1 MRSIKHMILLAALS
15 SFLLSGCWPHQAG
28 PTEVGVRTVKFG
40 IFKKR
45 GVEETYYAPG
55 KTYFFMP
62 IINDWN
68 TFDTKLQT
76 MEMTFDP
83 KRGDLRA
90 RDDLLFKTID
100 GNDISLDVIIQYQID
115 PSKAPYILQNVAQDD
130 FMLRQKVVRTVVRSV
145 PRDIFGE
152 LQTEGFY
159 ISGQRQEK
167 AEKVQKALNAI
178 LVPLGVNITRVST
191 KDYRFPPAYQQAI
204 EDRKVA
210 GQQAEKN
217 KSQAKA
223 AGEEYRRKVADAQGQ
238 VNTRVAAADGEF
250 QRSKLEADAYFQQQE
265 SIAKAITA
273 EGIADAKGIKAM
285 NEALGGPGGEVLVK
299 LKIAEALKGKKIY
312 LLPVSEGGINL
323 KTTDI
328 NDLLRVYGMRT
339 LGTGQSAPR
348 SAAPA
353 ADVPPAK

>member
-1 MRSIKHMILLAALS
+1 MRYLKHLTLLAVLS

-28 PTEVGVRTVKFG
+28 PTEVGVRTVKLG
-40 IFKKR
+40 IFKKK
-45 GVEETYYAPG
+45 GVDQTYYAPG

-100 GNDISLDVIIQYQID
+100 GNDISLDVIIQYRID
-115 PSKAPYILQNVAQDD
+115 PTKAPYILQNVAQDD
-130 FMLRQKVVRTVVRSV
+130 FLLRQKIIRTVVRSV

-159 ISGQRQEK
+159 ISSQRQEK
-167 AEKVQKALNAI
+167 AEKVQEALNAI
-178 LVPLGVNITRVST
+178 LGPMGVIIAKVST

-210 GQQAEKN
+210 DQQAEKN

-223 AGEEYRRKVADAQGQ
+223 AEEEYRRKVADAQGK
-238 VNTRVAAADGEF
+238 VNNRVAAADGEF
-250 QRSKLEADAYFQQQE
+250 ERSKLEADAYFQQQE

-285 NEALGGPGGEVLVK
+285 NVALGGSGGEVLVK
-299 LKIAEALKGKKIY
+299 LRIAEALKGKKIY
-312 LLPVSEGGINL
+312 LLPMSEGGINL

-328 NDLLRVYGMRT
+328 NDLLRVYGLQGMAQKAAVRP
-339 LGTGQSAPR
+339 APT
-348 SAAPA
+348 APA
-353 ADVPPAK
+353 KK

>member
-1 MRSIKHMILLAALS
+1 MRSFKYMVLLAVLS
-15 SFLLSGCWPHQAG
+15 SFLVSGCWPHQAG

-45 GVEETYYAPG
+45 GVDQTYYAPG
-55 KTYFFMP
+55 KTYFFLP

-68 TFDTKLQT
+68 TFDVKLQT
-76 MEMTFDP
+76 VEMTFDP

-90 RDDLLFKTID
+90 RDDLLFKTTD
-100 GNDISLDVIIQYQID
+100 GNDISLDVIIQYRID
-115 PSKAPYILQNVAQDD
+115 PTRAPFILQNVASDD
-130 FMLRQKVVRTVVRSV
+130 LLLRQNIVRAVARSR

-152 LQTEGFY
+152 LKTEGFY
-159 ISGQRQEK
+159 IASQRQEK
-167 AEKVQKALNAI
+167 AEKAKEALNEI
-178 LVPLGVNITRVST
+178 LEPYGVIVETVST

-210 GQQAEKN
+210 EQLAEKN

-223 AGEEYRRKVADAQGQ
+223 AEEEYRRKVADAQGQ
-238 VNTRVAAADGEF
+238 VNTRIAAADGEYAK
-250 QRSKLEADAYFQQQE
+250 SKLQADAYFQQQE
-265 SIAKAITA
+265 SIAKAIEA

-285 NEALGGPGGEVLVK
+285 NEALGGTGGEILVK
-299 LKIAEALKGKKIY
+299 LRIAEALQGKKIY

-328 NDLLRVYGMRT
+328 NDLLRVYGLQGMA
-339 LGTGQSAPR
+339 QR
-348 SAAPA
+348 SPA
-353 ADVPPAK
+353 RIEPAEPPKK

>member
-1 MRSIKHMILLAALS
+1 MRYLKHLTLLAVLS

-28 PTEVGVRTVKFG
+28 PTEVGVRTVKLG
-40 IFKKR
+40 IFKKK
-45 GVEETYYAPG
+45 GVDQTYYAPG

-100 GNDISLDVIIQYQID
+100 GNDISLDVIIQYRID
-115 PSKAPYILQNVAQDD
+115 PTKAPYILQNVAQDD
-130 FMLRQKVVRTVVRSV
+130 FLLRQKIIRTVVRSV

-167 AEKVQKALNAI
+167 AEKVQDALNAI
-178 LVPLGVNITRVST
+178 LGPMGVIIAKVST

-210 GQQAEKN
+210 DQQAEKN

-223 AGEEYRRKVADAQGQ
+223 AEEEYRRKVADAQGK
-238 VNTRVAAADGEF
+238 VNNRVAAADGEF
-250 QRSKLEADAYFQQQE
+250 ERSKLEADAYFQQQE

-285 NEALGGPGGEVLVK
+285 NVALGGSGGEVLVK
-299 LKIAEALKGKKIY
+299 LRIAEALKGKKIY
-312 LLPVSEGGINL
+312 LLPMSEGGINL

-328 NDLLRVYGMRT
+328 NDLLRVYGLQGM
-339 LGTGQSAPR
+339 AKR
-348 SAAPA
+348 S
-353 ADVPPAK
+353 PAKPAPTGPAK

>member
-1 MRSIKHMILLAALS
+1 MRPFKLFLLLAIMS
-15 SFLLSGCWPHQAG
+15 SFLLTGCWPHQAG
-28 PTEVGVRTVKFG
+28 PTEVGVRTVKLG
-40 IFKKR
+40 LFKSR
-45 GVEETYYAPG
+45 GVEQKYYAPG

-62 IINDWN
+62 IINDWH

-100 GNDISLDVIIQYQID
+100 GNDISLDVIIQYRID
-115 PSKAPYILQNVAQDD
+115 PVKAPNILQKVAEDD
-130 FMLRQKVVRTVVRSV
+130 FLLRQKVVRTVVRSL

-152 LQTEGFY
+152 LKTEDFY

-167 AEKVQKALNAI
+167 AEKVQKFLNEI
-178 LVPLGVNITRVST
+178 LEPLGVIVTRVST

-210 GQQAEKN
+210 DQQAEKN

-223 AGEEYRRKVADAQGQ
+223 AEEEYRRKVADGQGQ
-238 VNTRVAAADGEF
+238 VNKVTAEADGEF
-250 QRSKLEADAYFQQQE
+250 ERAKLEADAYFQQQLR
-265 SIAKAITA
+265 IAQAIEA
-273 EGIADAKGIKAM
+273 EGVAEAAGIKAM
-285 NEALGGPGGEVLVK
+285 NRALTGSGGEALVK
-299 LKIAEALKGKKIY
+299 LRIAEALKGKKIY

-328 NDLLRVYGMRT
+328 NDLLKVYGLQNMAGR
-339 LGTGQSAPR
+339 
-348 SAAPA
+348 APA
-353 ADVPPAK
+353 PQAEAPPAK

>member
-1 MRSIKHMILLAALS
+1 MALLAVLS
-15 SFLLSGCWPHQAG
+15 SFLITGCWPHQAG
-28 PTEVGVRTVKFG
+28 PTEVGVRTIKLG
-40 IFKKR
+40 IIKKK
-45 GVEETYYAPG
+45 GVDQTYYPPG
-55 KTYFFMP
+55 KTYFFLP
-62 IINDWN
+62 IVNDWH

-90 RDDLLFKTID
+90 RDDLLFKTVD
-100 GNDISLDVIIQYQID
+100 GNDISLDVIIQYRID
-115 PSKAPYILQNVAQDD
+115 PAKAPYILQNVAEDD
-130 FMLRQKVVRTVVRSV
+130 FLLRQKIVRAVVRSV

-152 LQTEGFY
+152 LKTEGFY

-167 AEKVQKALNAI
+167 AEKVQEALNSI
-178 LVPLGVNITRVST
+178 LGPLGVIITRVST

-210 GQQAEKN
+210 DQQAEKN

-223 AGEEYRRKVADAQGQ
+223 AEEEYRRKVADAQGK
-238 VNTRVAAADGEF
+238 VNTRIAAADGEF
-250 QRSKLEADAYFQQQE
+250 ERSKLEADAYFQQQE
-265 SIAKAITA
+265 SIAQAITA

-285 NEALGGPGGEVLVK
+285 NEALGGSGGEILVK
-299 LKIAEALKGKKIY
+299 LKIAEALQGKKIY

-328 NDLLRVYGMRT
+328 NDLLKVYGLKGMAQKT
-339 LGTGQSAPR
+339 PAKP
-348 SAAPA
+348 APA
-353 ADVPPAK
+353 GPVKK

>member
-1 MRSIKHMILLAALS
+1 
-15 SFLLSGCWPHQAG
+15 
-28 PTEVGVRTVKFG
+28 
-40 IFKKR
+40 
-45 GVEETYYAPG
+45 
-55 KTYFFMP
+55 MP
-62 IINDWN
+62 IINDWH

-100 GNDISLDVIIQYQID
+100 GNDISLDVIIQYRID
-115 PSKAPYILQNVAQDD
+115 PTKAPNILQNVAQDD
-130 FMLRQKVVRTVVRSV
+130 FLLRQKVVRAVVRSV

-152 LQTEGFY
+152 LKTEGFY

-167 AEKVQKALNAI
+167 AEKVQEALNEI
-178 LVPLGVNITRVST
+178 LGPLGVIVTRVST

-223 AGEEYRRKVADAQGQ
+223 AEEEYRRKVADAQGK
-238 VNTRVAAADGEF
+238 VNTRIAAADGEF
-250 QRSKLEADAYFQQQE
+250 ERSKLQADAYFQQQQ
-265 SIAKAITA
+265 SIAKAIEA

-285 NEALGGPGGEVLVK
+285 NLALGGTGGEILVK

-328 NDLLRVYGMRT
+328 NDLLKVYGLKGMA
-339 LGTGQSAPR
+339 QSSMVKPMPTAP
-348 SAAPA
+348 P
-353 ADVPPAK
+353 VPAKK

>member
-1 MRSIKHMILLAALS
+1 MS
-15 SFLLSGCWPHQAG
+15 SFLISGCWPHQAG
-28 PTEVGVRTVKFG
+28 PTDVGVRTVKFG
-40 IFKKR
+40 ILKKR

-62 IINDWN
+62 IINDWH

-100 GNDISLDVIIQYQID
+100 GNDISLDVIIQYRID
-115 PSKAPYILQNVAQDD
+115 PSKAPYILQNVAEDD
-130 FMLRQKVVRTVVRSV
+130 FLLRQKVVRTVVRSV

-167 AEKVQKALNAI
+167 AEKVQEALNAI
-178 LVPLGVNITRVST
+178 LGPLGVIVTRVST
-191 KDYRFPPAYQQAI
+191 KDYRFPKAYQQAI
-204 EDRKVA
+204 EDRKIA

-217 KSQAKA
+217 KAQAKA
-223 AGEEYRRKVADAQGQ
+223 AEEEYLRKVADGQGQ
-238 VNTRVAAADGEF
+238 VNRVVAEADGEF
-250 QRSKLEADAYFQQQE
+250 ERSKLEADAYLEQQKRISQ
-265 SIAKAITA
+265 AIEA
-273 EGIADAKGIKAM
+273 EGKAEATGIRAM
-285 NEALGGPGGEVLVK
+285 NRALTGSGGETLVK
-299 LKIAEALKGKKIY
+299 LRIAEALKGKKIY
-312 LLPVSEGGINL
+312 LLPISEGGINL

-328 NDLLRVYGMRT
+328 NDLLKVYG
-339 LGTGQSAPR
+339 LQSMARP
-348 SAAPA
+348 APA
-353 ADVPPAK
+353 PKAAAPPAK

>member
-1 MRSIKHMILLAALS
+1 MRSLKHMILLAVLS
-15 SFLLSGCWPHQAG
+15 SFLITGCWPHQAG

-45 GVEETYYAPG
+45 GVEQTYYAPG

-62 IINDWN
+62 IINDWH

-100 GNDISLDVIIQYQID
+100 GNDISLDVIIQYRID
-115 PSKAPYILQNVAQDD
+115 PKMAPNILQNVAQDD
-130 FMLRQKVVRTVVRSV
+130 FLLRQKVVRAVVRSV

-152 LQTEGFY
+152 LQTESFY

-167 AEKVQKALNAI
+167 AEKVQEALNAI
-178 LVPLGVNITRVST
+178 LGPMGVIVTRVST

-210 GQQAEKN
+210 DQQAEKN

-223 AGEEYRRKVADAQGQ
+223 AEEEYRRKVADAQGK
-238 VNTRVAAADGEF
+238 VNTRIAAADGEF
-250 QRSKLEADAYFQQQE
+250 ERSKLEAGAYFQQQE

-273 EGIADAKGIKAM
+273 EGIADAKGIKAL
-285 NEALGGPGGEVLVK
+285 NEALGGTGGEILVK
-299 LKIAEALKGKKIY
+299 LRIAEALQGKKIY

-328 NDLLRVYGMRT
+328 NDLLKVYG
-339 LGTGQSAPR
+339 LKGIAQKSAVKP
-348 SAAPA
+348 P
-353 ADVPPAK
+353 PPAPVKK

>member
-1 MRSIKHMILLAALS
+1 MRPFKLFILLAIMS
-15 SFLLSGCWPHQAG
+15 SFLLTGCWPHQAG
-28 PTEVGVRTVKFG
+28 PTEVGVRTVKLG
-40 IFKKR
+40 LFKSR
-45 GVEETYYAPG
+45 GVEQKYYAPG

-62 IINDWN
+62 IINDWH

-100 GNDISLDVIIQYQID
+100 GNDISLDVIIQYRID
-115 PSKAPYILQNVAQDD
+115 PAKAPNILQKVAEDD
-130 FMLRQKVVRTVVRSV
+130 FLLRQKVVRTVVRSL

-152 LQTEGFY
+152 LKTEDFY

-167 AEKVQKALNAI
+167 AEKVKLFLNEI
-178 LVPLGVNITRVST
+178 LEPLGVLVTRVST

-210 GQQAEKN
+210 DQQAEKN

-223 AGEEYRRKVADAQGQ
+223 AEEEYRRKVADGQGQ
-238 VNTRVAAADGEF
+238 VNKVTAEADGEF
-250 QRSKLEADAYFQQQE
+250 ERAKLEADAYFQQQLR
-265 SIAKAITA
+265 IAEAIEA
-273 EGIADAKGIKAM
+273 EGVAEAAGIKAM
-285 NEALGGPGGEVLVK
+285 NRALTGSGGEALVK
-299 LKIAEALKGKKIY
+299 LRIAEALKGKKIY

-328 NDLLRVYGMRT
+328 NDLLKVYGLQNMAR
-339 LGTGQSAPR
+339 R
-348 SAAPA
+348 APA
-353 ADVPPAK
+353 PQAEAPPAKK

>member
-1 MRSIKHMILLAALS
+1 MRYLKHMILLVALS
-15 SFLLSGCWPHQAG
+15 SFFITGCWPHQAG

-45 GVEETYYAPG
+45 GVDQTYYAPG

-68 TFDTKLQT
+68 TFETKLQT

-90 RDDLLFKTID
+90 RDDLLFKTVD
-100 GNDISLDVIIQYQID
+100 GNDISLDVIIQYRIN
-115 PSKAPYILQNVAQDD
+115 PAKAPYILQNVAEDD
-130 FMLRQKVVRTVVRSV
+130 FTLRQRIIRTVVRSV

-167 AEKVQKALNAI
+167 AEKVQDALNEI
-178 LVPLGVNITRVST
+178 LGPMGVVIDKVST

-204 EDRKVA
+204 EDRKIA
-210 GQQAEKN
+210 DQQSEKN

-223 AGEEYRRKVADAQGQ
+223 AEEEYLRKVADAQGK
-238 VNTRVAAADGEF
+238 VNTKIAAADGEF
-250 QRSKLEADAYFQQQE
+250 ERAKLQADAYFQQQE

-273 EGIADAKGIKAM
+273 EGVADAKGIKAM
-285 NEALGGPGGEVLVK
+285 NVALGGSGGEILVK
-299 LKIAEALKGKKIY
+299 LRIAEALKGKKIY

-328 NDLLRVYGMRT
+328 NDLLRVYGLQGMA
-339 LGTGQSAPR
+339 QKSAPKP
-348 SAAPA
+348 SPA
-353 ADVPPAK
+353 GPVKN

>member
-1 MRSIKHMILLAALS
+1 
-15 SFLLSGCWPHQAG
+15 
-28 PTEVGVRTVKFG
+28 
-40 IFKKR
+40 
-45 GVEETYYAPG
+45 
-55 KTYFFMP
+55 MP

-100 GNDISLDVIIQYQID
+100 GNDISLDVIIQYRID
-115 PSKAPYILQNVAQDD
+115 PTKAPYILQNVAQDD
-130 FMLRQKVVRTVVRSV
+130 FLLRQKIIRTVVRSV

-167 AEKVQKALNAI
+167 AEKVQEALNKI
-178 LVPLGVNITRVST
+178 LGPMGVIIAKVST

-210 GQQAEKN
+210 DQQAEKN

-223 AGEEYRRKVADAQGQ
+223 AEEEYRRKVADAQGK
-238 VNTRVAAADGEF
+238 VNNRVAAADGEF
-250 QRSKLEADAYFQQQE
+250 ERSKLEADAYFQQQE

-273 EGIADAKGIKAM
+273 EGIADAKGIRAM
-285 NEALGGPGGEVLVK
+285 NVALGGPGGEVLVK
-299 LKIAEALKGKKIY
+299 LRIAEALKGKKIY
-312 LLPVSEGGINL
+312 LLPMSEGGINL

-328 NDLLRVYGMRT
+328 NDLLRVYGLQGMAQKAAVRP
-339 LGTGQSAPR
+339 APT
-348 SAAPA
+348 APA
-353 ADVPPAK
+353 KK

>member
-1 MRSIKHMILLAALS
+1 MRSLKPFLLLAVMS
-15 SFLLSGCWPHQAG
+15 SFLISGCWPHQAG

-45 GVEETYYAPG
+45 GVEEKYYAPG

-62 IINDWN
+62 IINDWH

-100 GNDISLDVIIQYQID
+100 GNDISLDVIIQYRID
-115 PSKAPYILQNVAQDD
+115 PMKAPNILQNVAEDD
-130 FMLRQKVVRTVVRSV
+130 FLLRQKVVRTVVRSV
-145 PRDIFGE
+145 PRDVFGE
-152 LQTEGFY
+152 LKTEDFY

-167 AEKVQKALNAI
+167 AEKVQESLNSI
-178 LVPLGVNITRVST
+178 LEPLGVIITRVST

-210 GQQAEKN
+210 DQQAEKN

-223 AGEEYRRKVADAQGQ
+223 AEEEYRRKVADGQGQ
-238 VNTRVAAADGEF
+238 VNRVIAEADGEF
-250 QRSKLEADAYFQQQE
+250 ERAKLEADAYFQQQGQ
-265 SIAKAITA
+265 IAKAIEA
-273 EGIADAKGIKAM
+273 EGLADAAGIRAM
-285 NEALGGPGGEVLVK
+285 NRALTGSGGEALVK
-299 LKIAEALKGKKIY
+299 LRIAEALKGKKIY

-328 NDLLRVYGMRT
+328 NDLLKVYG
-339 LGTGQSAPR
+339 LQSMAKR
-348 SAAPA
+348 AAPA
-353 ADVPPAK
+353 PQAEKPAEAK

>member
-1 MRSIKHMILLAALS
+1 MRPLMRYLKHLTLLAVLS

-28 PTEVGVRTVKFG
+28 PTEVGVRTVKLG
-40 IFKKR
+40 IFKKK
-45 GVEETYYAPG
+45 GVDQTYYAPG

-100 GNDISLDVIIQYQID
+100 GNDISLDVIIQYRID
-115 PSKAPYILQNVAQDD
+115 PTKAPYILQNVAQDD
-130 FMLRQKVVRTVVRSV
+130 FLLRQKIIRTVVRSV

-167 AEKVQKALNAI
+167 AEKVQDALNAI
-178 LVPLGVNITRVST
+178 LGPMGVIIAKVST

-210 GQQAEKN
+210 DQQAEKN

-223 AGEEYRRKVADAQGQ
+223 AEEEYRRKVADAQGK
-238 VNTRVAAADGEF
+238 VNNRVAAADGEF
-250 QRSKLEADAYFQQQE
+250 ERSKLEADAYFQQQE

-285 NEALGGPGGEVLVK
+285 NVALGGSGGEVLVK
-299 LKIAEALKGKKIY
+299 LRIAEALKGKKIY
-312 LLPVSEGGINL
+312 LLPMSEGGINL

-328 NDLLRVYGMRT
+328 NDLLRVYGLQGM
-339 LGTGQSAPR
+339 AKR
-348 SAAPA
+348 S
-353 ADVPPAK
+353 PAKPAPTGPAK

>member
-1 MRSIKHMILLAALS
+1 MRSIKHLAILAALS
-15 SFLLSGCWPHQAG
+15 SFLISGCWPHQAG
-28 PTEVGVRTVKFG
+28 TTEVGVRTVKLG
-40 IFKKR
+40 IFNKR
-45 GVEETYYAPG
+45 GVDQTYYAPG

-62 IINDWN
+62 IINDWH
-68 TFDTKLQT
+68 TFETKLQT

-100 GNDISLDVIIQYQID
+100 GNDISLDVIIQYRIN
-115 PSKAPYILQNVAQDD
+115 PAKAPFILQNVAEDD
-130 FMLRQKVVRTVVRSV
+130 FMLRQKIVRTVVRSV

-167 AEKVQKALNAI
+167 AEKVKDALNSI
-178 LVPLGVNITRVST
+178 LEPMGVVIAKVST

-210 GQQAEKN
+210 DQQAEKN

-223 AGEEYRRKVADAQGQ
+223 AEEEYRRKVADAQGK

-250 QRSKLEADAYFQQQE
+250 ERSKLEADAYFQQQE
-265 SIAKAITA
+265 SIAQAITA
-273 EGIADAKGIKAM
+273 EGVADAKGIKAM
-285 NEALGGPGGEVLVK
+285 NVALGGSGGEILVK
-299 LKIAEALKGKKIY
+299 LRIAEALKGKKIY

-328 NDLLRVYGMRT
+328 NDLLKVYGLQGMAQKST
-339 LGTGQSAPR
+339 AK
-348 SAAPA
+348 AAP
-353 ADVPPAK
+353 PALPAPVKR